1 MSLPKYLIEDTG
13 DGCFSCNINYQGTLF
28 KSSGP
33 SKRIAE
39 TNVAMKVLAHIK
51 ELHE

>member
-1 MSLPKYLIEDTG
+1 MDAFLVILT
-13 DGCFSCNINYQGTLF
+13 YQGTIF
-28 KSSGP
+28 KSTGP

-51 ELHE
+51 ELNE